1 MPTMFRAQVREHIQ
15 KPFRQTGRC
24 SKDHAQFIREAKMNR
39 DDVNKVAE
47 WMVQHGYATGHGD
60 TMEDLLVELDMQIV
74 ENWTRALVKGVQ
86 GEREACAKVLDEM
99 AAKDKLSNYYQVAA
113 IAIRAR
119 GAGMTDDIGERFA
132 HRLAV
137 MLECALLDP
146 VGTWNDGHALLD
158 EYRQALRER
167 DDALGIPYVS
177 GFGKD

>member
-1 MPTMFRAQVREHIQ
+1 MSGDHNQYQKGSMPPQR
-15 KPFRQTGRC
+15 
-24 SKDHAQFIREAKMNR
+24 
-39 DDVNKVAE
+39 
-47 WMVQHGYATGHGD
+47 
-60 TMEDLLVELDMQIV
+60 
-74 ENWTRALVKGVQ
+74 NWQ
-86 GEREACAKVLDEM
+86 GL
-99 AAKDKLSNYYQVAA
+99 
-113 IAIRAR
+113 
-119 GAGMTDDIGERFA
+119 TDDIGERFA